1 MSGTMQ
7 EFRWGQAPEH
17 LQTRKQLAEN
27 GLRPATKAKPAGQL
41 LWGKGRR
48 ERFADLFDAREAVPK
63 KKATEAQS
71 VALVRATEIRKVK
84 QSTCPGCGTQ
94 FPYVLGRRWD
104 IDECPVCCRLEAS
117 GTAQQLL
124 EQRALYVD
132 FETTD
137 LGGYAVELG
146 IVGPDGE
153 TLFVE
158 RFNPM
163 VPIEPEAT
171 NVHGIRDEDVS
182 DCPTFADRFDV
193 IRQILHGAVI
203 VAYNARFDANVLA
216 RELARFP
223 KGHAPCKAKWECA
236 MELFDVFR
244 GRGRS
249 VPLPGGTHEAIGDCL
264 AVRELVLH
272 IAKADAAGE
281 D

>member
-27 GLRPATKAKPAGQL
+27 GLRPATKAKPVGQL
-41 LWGKGRR
+41 LWGKGLH

-63 KKATEAQS
+63 KNATEAQS
-71 VALVRATEIRKVK
+71 IALVRAAEIRKVK

-117 GTAQQLL
+117 GIAQRLI

-153 TLFVE
+153 TLFAE

-163 VPIEPEAT
+163 MPIEPEAT

-182 DCPTFADRFDV
+182 DCPTFADRFYV
-193 IRQILHGAVI
+193 IRQILHGAGI
-203 VAYNARFDANVLA
+203 VAYNARFYANVLA
-216 RELARFP
+216 PELAP
-223 KGHAPCKAKWECA
+223 IP
-236 MELFDVFR
+236 
-244 GRGRS
+244 
-249 VPLPGGTHEAIGDCL
+249 
-264 AVRELVLH
+264 
-272 IAKADAAGE
+272 
-281 D
+281 